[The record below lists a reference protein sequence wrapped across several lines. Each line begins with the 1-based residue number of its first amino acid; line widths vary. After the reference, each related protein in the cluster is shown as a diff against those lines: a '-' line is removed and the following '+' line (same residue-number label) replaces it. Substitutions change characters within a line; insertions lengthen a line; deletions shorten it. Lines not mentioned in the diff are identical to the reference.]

1 MTKSRLLG
9 ATALSAIAAVW
20 AATEGAQAAD
30 LGTSGFEVAA
40 PARAGLPAVDGI
52 NGELELFGGGYSQG
66 GIAAAQGSLSIPLGY
81 RFGNQTDMMVGDI
94 GGSFYGS
101 IADHLFW
108 RDPSV
113 GLIGLYG
120 NYVHYDGLG
129 GFNLGQGAVE
139 GEYYLGRFT
148 VRGIAGIEG
157 GHGGRF
163 IRGGLLDRVNVQTR
177 FFDKVNLEFFPI
189 DDARLFVGHRY
200 EGGRNAAA
208 LGGEY
213 MFWHHGGTAASV
225 FAEGELG
232 EHDYKAVW
240 AGLRVYF
247 GNSDKSLIRRTREDD
262 PDRWE
267 PDTFFGVGSNI
278 GSTPLATPGGG
289 CGPCGPCGGCGP
301 VS

>member
-9 ATALSAIAAVW
+9 TTALSAIVALWTTAGAVR
-20 AATEGAQAAD
+20 AAD
-30 LGTSGFEVAA
+30 LGTSEFQVAA
-40 PARAGLPAVDGI
+40 PAQAGLPAVDGV
-52 NGELELFGGGYSQG
+52 NGVFEVFGGGYSAG

-81 RFGNQTDMMVGDI
+81 RFGNQTDVMLGDI
-94 GGSFYGS
+94 GGSFYGAIS
-101 IADHLFW
+101 DHLFW
-108 RDPSV
+108 RDPSI

-129 GFNLGQGAVE
+129 GFDLGQGAVE

-148 VRGIAGIEG
+148 VRGVAGIEG
-157 GHGGRF
+157 GHGGTF
-163 IRGGLLDRVNVQTR
+163 VSGGFLNRVNVETR
-177 FFDKVNLEFFPI
+177 FFDKLNLEFFPI
-189 DDARLFVGHRY
+189 DDARIFVGHRY

-225 FAEGELG
+225 FAEGEIG

-262 PDRWE
+262 PSRWE
-267 PDTFFGVGSNI
+267 PDTFFGIAGNVGA
-278 GSTPLATPGGG
+278 TPLGAPPPCCPCAPYG
-289 CGPCGPCGGCGP
+289 C
-301 VS
+301 SL